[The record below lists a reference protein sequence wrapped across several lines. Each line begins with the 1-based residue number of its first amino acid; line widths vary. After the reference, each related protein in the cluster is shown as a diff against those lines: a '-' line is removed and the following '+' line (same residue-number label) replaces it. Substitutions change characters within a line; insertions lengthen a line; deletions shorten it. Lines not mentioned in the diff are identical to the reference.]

1 MNYAISYVS
10 TADISLSKEEIDEV
24 LKHTENSNNRQKIT
38 GLLLYSDGNFFQVI
52 EGEKAVILKLFDII
66 IKDVRHH
73 SIIKIFAKEIQ
84 NEAFNNYKGDFASN
98 HSLYYGD
105 NLKRYL
111 KNIQSLDEGSQKVV
125 KTMLNIFMK

>member
-98 HSLYYGD
+98 HSQYYGD